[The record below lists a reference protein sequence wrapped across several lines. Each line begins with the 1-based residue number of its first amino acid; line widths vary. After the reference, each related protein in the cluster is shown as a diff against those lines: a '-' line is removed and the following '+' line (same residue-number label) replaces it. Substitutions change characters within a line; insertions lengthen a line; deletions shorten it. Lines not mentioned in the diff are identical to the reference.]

1 MIQLKPLFISLMCL
15 VQTNVVQAGADYSSS
30 ALSSVSDTPKESL
43 IKQLDDSK
51 YGIEMGNLSMVID
64 AGKGG
69 KILSFKCQNVE
80 VISQSPMRE
89 TFGSTFWTSPQ
100 KEWNWPPVQ
109 EYDKMPYAVEE
120 REGTL
125 ILTSQVSD
133 RLKYRIRKEFAVD
146 KKDNSFVITY
156 SIINESGEARRV
168 APWEITRVP
177 NEGGLI
183 FFDAPV
189 STITPAGL
197 MAFTSAED
205 VSWYHAD
212 AADSNRKINADG
224 KGWLAYKNER
234 LLLVKKFQDLN
245 PSEPAPDE
253 AEIQV
258 YVNRGKTYI
267 ELESQGAY
275 TELKPGGALSW
286 TVRWYLMPDSSPV
299 EASAQLI
306 QKVKKVIK

>member
-1 MIQLKPLFISLMCL
+1 MMLTLMA
-15 VQTNVVQAGADYSSS
+15 VVMGCVGVNADEPVIRN
-30 ALSSVSDTPKESL
+30 LEE
-43 IKQLDDSK
+43 SK
-51 YGIEMGNLSMVID
+51 YCMEMGDFSMVID

-69 KILSFKCQNVE
+69 KILSFKCQDME

-120 REGTL
+120 KEGAL
-125 ILTSQVSD
+125 VMTSQVSE
-133 RLKYRIRKEFAVD
+133 RLKYRIRKSFATD
-146 KKDNSFVITY
+146 KKDHAFVITY
-156 SIINESGEARRV
+156 SIINESDTTRRV

-177 NEGGLI
+177 NEEGLI

-189 STITPAGL
+189 EGITPAGL
-197 MAFTSAED
+197 MAFEAEHGA
-205 VSWYHAD
+205 SWYRSD
-212 AADSNRKINADG
+212 ATESNRKINADG
-224 KGWLAYKNER
+224 RGWLAYKNKN
-234 LLLVKKFQDLN
+234 LLLVKKFQDLK
-245 PSEPAPDE
+245 PSEPAPNE

-275 TELKPGGALSW
+275 TELKPHESLSW
-286 TVRWYLMPDSSPV
+286 TVRWYLLPDSSPV
-299 EASAQLI
+299 EPSEQLL
-306 QKVKKVIK
+306 QNVKKVIE